1 MIQIDDPS
9 ERQLLLVRVQLET
22 AKTMLLELMAAADP
36 KQCARYDAVL
46 SLLVV
51 ASKKLNAMALT
62 GDAEGPPH

>member
-1 MIQIDDPS
+1 MIQIDEPS

-36 KQCARYDAVL
+36 KQYAQYNAVL

-51 ASKKLNAMALT
+51 ASKKLSAMALA
-62 GDAEGPPH
+62 GDVEGPPQ

>member
-1 MIQIDDPS
+1 MIQIDEPS
-9 ERQLLLVRVQLET
+9 ERQLLLVRVQVET

-36 KQCARYDAVL
+36 KQYAQYDAVL

-62 GDAEGPPH
+62 VDAEGPPH